1 MWIELRTRATIL
13 ILGAVWLGSLPASAQ
28 DLQGRFYAEKD
39 GYIVGEPVLFNVE
52 MNNSGKEVVYV
63 NAKTSGKCLDSYEF
77 VVGGAGAACGAR
89 WDPGCQDE
97 ESVLEPGESFRGQWP
112 LDSWYQFEREGKY
125 QVTATRHIPVRS
137 DRGEVHD
144 FTFVSKF
151 EVNLEPADSTR
162 VQRTLQEFERNL
174 HSSDPDVRHAA
185 LDVLAT
191 TSPNYFETTALRL
204 SRDEDPF
211 VVMHAAE
218 ALGRLDTPQARAALA
233 DVIAPGKSTKESAPD
248 KAVTYYGLA
257 RIRAI
262 EALGQSGDVSYLGLI
277 ERYVDDPNEYV
288 QLAAMVGIAQL
299 GKSEAV
305 PQLQRFFFSTDP
317 VTRKNAAYA
326 LRYSTV
332 PNAVGILI
340 NAITDKDSNVR
351 EQAITSLKELTGQSF
366 EGGAAAGGSP
376 ENIQNEWRSWWRAH
390 KDKFTVPELQFLC
403 HMK

>member
-1 MWIELRTRATIL
+1 MWVESRTCTTIL
-13 ILGAVWLGSLPASAQ
+13 IAGAVWIASWPASAQ

-39 GYIVGEPVLFNVE
+39 SYILGEPVLFNVE
-52 MNNSGKEVVYV
+52 MKNSGKGVAYL
-63 NAKTSGKCLDSYEF
+63 NAKNSAQCVDSYEF
-77 VVGGAGAACGAR
+77 VISGAGAICGAR
-89 WDPGCQDE
+89 WDPECQDE
-97 ESVLEPGESFRGQWP
+97 ESALEPGESSSGQWP

-125 QVTATRHIPVRS
+125 QVTATRHIPVRL

-151 EVNLEPADSTR
+151 EVNLEPADSIR
-162 VQRTLQEFERNL
+162 VQSILQEFERNL

-191 TSPNYFETTALRL
+191 TSPTYFEATALRL

-211 VVMHAAE
+211 VVLHAVA
-218 ALGRLDTPQARAALA
+218 ALGRLNTPQARAALA

-248 KAVTYYGLA
+248 KAVTNYGLA

-299 GKSEAV
+299 GRSEAV
-305 PQLQRFFFSTDP
+305 PQLQHFFFSVDP

-332 PNAVGILI
+332 PNAVEILI
-340 NAITDKDSNVR
+340 NAITDKDSKVR
-351 EQAITSLKELTGQSF
+351 EQVITSLSNPGRESANPVLRARREPGQRRGSTRR
-366 EGGAAAGGSP
+366 EG
-376 ENIQNEWRSWWRAH
+376 N
-390 KDKFTVPELQFLC
+390 
-403 HMK
+403 

>member
-1 MWIELRTRATIL
+1 MWIESRTCATIL
-13 ILGAVWLGSLPASAQ
+13 MTGAVGLGSLSASAQ

-39 GYIVGEPVLFNVE
+39 SYIVGEPVLFNVE
-52 MNNSGKEVVYV
+52 MKNTGKEVVYL
-63 NAKTSGKCLDSYEF
+63 NAKNLDKCLDTYEF
-77 VVGGAGAACGAR
+77 VVSGSGAACGAR
-89 WDPGCQDE
+89 WDPGCQDK

-137 DRGEVHD
+137 DRGEIHD

-151 EVNLEPADSTR
+151 EVNLQPADSAR

-191 TSPNYFETTALRL
+191 TSPSYFETTALRL
-204 SRDEDPF
+204 SRDEDAF
-211 VVMHAAE
+211 VVLHAVV
-218 ALGRLDTPQARAALA
+218 ALGRLDTPQARGALA
-233 DVIAPGKSTKESAPD
+233 DVIAPGISTKESAPD
-248 KAVTYYGLA
+248 KAVTDYGLA
-257 RIRAI
+257 RVRAI
-262 EALGQSGDVSYLGLI
+262 EALGRSGDVSYLGLI

-305 PQLQRFFFSTDP
+305 PQLQRFFFSADP
-317 VTRKNAAYA
+317 VTRKNAAHA

-332 PNAVGILI
+332 PNAVAILI
-340 NAITDKDSNVR
+340 DAITDKDAKVR
-351 EQAITSLKELTGQSF
+351 ERVITSLKELTGQSF
-366 EGGAAAGGSP
+366 GRGAADGGTP